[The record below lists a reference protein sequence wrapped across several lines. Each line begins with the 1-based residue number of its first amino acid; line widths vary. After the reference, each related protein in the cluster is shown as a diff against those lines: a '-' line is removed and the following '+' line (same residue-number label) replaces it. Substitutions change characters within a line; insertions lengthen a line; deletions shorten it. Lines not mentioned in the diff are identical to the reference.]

1 MSIRYGKR
9 RGSGRGDEKKKK
21 VNWKIKMKL
30 HGFKELNSS
39 PFSEKLMGGE
49 GPQKKYINK

>member
-1 MSIRYGKR
+1 
-9 RGSGRGDEKKKK
+9 
-21 VNWKIKMKL
+21 MKL

-49 GPQKKYINK
+49 GPQKIYIKLSINK